1 MKIHSNLAV
10 SDNGFIF
17 NPYNGDSFSTNS
29 VGAEIIRLMKEGK
42 TNKEIMEQVVA
53 KYEVD
58 AVIFEKDFEDFS
70 SQLKDHYLVSND

>member
-17 NPYNGDSFSTNS
+17 NPYNGDSFSTNL

-42 TNKEIMEQVVA
+42 TNKEIMQQIVV

-58 AVIFEKDFEDFS
+58 AVVFEKDFEDFI

>member
-17 NPYNGDSFSTNS
+17 NPYNGDSFSTNL

-42 TNKEIMEQVVA
+42 ANKEIMEQVVS

-58 AVIFEKDFEDFS
+58 AVIFEKDFEDFI